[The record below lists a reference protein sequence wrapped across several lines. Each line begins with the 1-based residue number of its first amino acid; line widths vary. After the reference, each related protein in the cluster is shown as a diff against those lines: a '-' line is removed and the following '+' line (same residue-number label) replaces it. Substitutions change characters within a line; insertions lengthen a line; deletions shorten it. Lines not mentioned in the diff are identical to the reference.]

1 MLVVAFVLTLNNFFY
16 AVNSAAAK
24 PIFDWIDPFAVV
36 ALVLVFMEKIL
47 GSMRGETE
55 WPRLVVTVLVGAL
68 VHLYAYNYLAKM
80 AGSGL
85 ESGTLWLVMV
95 PFTVSLLIYEGFLLI
110 RGAKARQRSR
120 GRAESSPS
128 AGRRTCLGG
137 HVMYISPQF
146 WTPITP
152 NRGHFSTPNN
162 TPVADPELS
171 LLSPSACL
179 ASHGDRTAVRSVD
192 ATRLSGAEYPWL
204 MLRPQGAPI

>member
-16 AVNSAAAK
+16 AVNPAAAK

-68 VHLYAYNYLAKM
+68 VHLYAYNYFAKM

-85 ESGTLWLVMV
+85 ESGTLWLVIV

-110 RGAKARQRSR
+110 RGAKY
-120 GRAESSPS
+120 G
-128 AGRRTCLGG
+128 L
-137 HVMYISPQF
+137 V
-146 WTPITP
+146 
-152 NRGHFSTPNN
+152 
-162 TPVADPELS
+162 
-171 LLSPSACL
+171 
-179 ASHGDRTAVRSVD
+179 
-192 ATRLSGAEYPWL
+192 
-204 MLRPQGAPI
+204 

>member
-16 AVNSAAAK
+16 AVNPAAAK

-68 VHLYAYNYLAKM
+68 VHLYAYNYSAKM

-110 RGAKARQRSR
+110 RGAK
-120 GRAESSPS
+120 
-128 AGRRTCLGG
+128 
-137 HVMYISPQF
+137 
-146 WTPITP
+146 
-152 NRGHFSTPNN
+152 
-162 TPVADPELS
+162 
-171 LLSPSACL
+171 
-179 ASHGDRTAVRSVD
+179 
-192 ATRLSGAEYPWL
+192 
-204 MLRPQGAPI
+204 

>member
-1 MLVVAFVLTLNNFFY
+1 MTRHNGRIGEVEICGH
-16 AVNSAAAK
+16 AVNPAAAK

-80 AGSGL
+80 AGGGL

-110 RGAKARQRSR
+110 RGAK
-120 GRAESSPS
+120 
-128 AGRRTCLGG
+128 
-137 HVMYISPQF
+137 
-146 WTPITP
+146 
-152 NRGHFSTPNN
+152 
-162 TPVADPELS
+162 
-171 LLSPSACL
+171 
-179 ASHGDRTAVRSVD
+179 
-192 ATRLSGAEYPWL
+192 
-204 MLRPQGAPI
+204 

>member
-16 AVNSAAAK
+16 TVNPAAAK

-36 ALVLVFMEKIL
+36 ALVLVFMEKIF

-55 WPRLVVTVLVGAL
+55 WPRLVVMVGAL

-110 RGAKARQRSR
+110 RGAK
-120 GRAESSPS
+120 
-128 AGRRTCLGG
+128 
-137 HVMYISPQF
+137 
-146 WTPITP
+146 
-152 NRGHFSTPNN
+152 
-162 TPVADPELS
+162 
-171 LLSPSACL
+171 
-179 ASHGDRTAVRSVD
+179 
-192 ATRLSGAEYPWL
+192 
-204 MLRPQGAPI
+204 